1 MHISNYQELQEI
13 FKQEVKPLLEGITK
27 MSEGLTE
34 HLRTD
39 DCCMLTEFEKLSQSI
54 STAQSLASSFY
65 LKSYL
70 SPYTKKGNS
79 IAGAAGVLA
88 GKRQGGLI
96 VIEREDFLDPFL
108 QNGVPVSA
116 ETTQQLLETIFFPGG
131 PLHDGAVLIRGDI
144 IVSAANV
151 LPLSKQISEGRKIGT
166 RHRAAMGITEHT
178 DAVAIVVS
186 EETGRISFASRGG
199 LHAITM

>member
-1 MHISNYQELQEI
+1 MHINHNHELQAV
-13 FKQEVKPLLEGITK
+13 FKEEVTPLLEGITK
-27 MSEGLTE
+27 MSMGLSE
-34 HLRTD
+34 HLQTD

-70 SPYTKKGNS
+70 SPYTKKGSS

-96 VIEREDFLDPFL
+96 VIEREESLDPFL
-108 QNGVPVSA
+108 QNGVPVAA
-116 ETTQQLLETIFFPGG
+116 ETTQPLLETIFFPGS
-131 PLHDGAVLIRGDI
+131 PLHDGAVVIRGEI
-144 IVSAANV
+144 IVSAANI
-151 LPLSKQISEGRKIGT
+151 LPLSKQVSAGRKIGT
-166 RHRAAMGITEHT
+166 RHRAAMGITELT

-186 EETGRISFASRGG
+186 EETGRVSFASRGA